1 MSTTA
6 LATLGVLLVLLA
18 IPLGLMLA
26 PLIVG
31 AVIVAVSLGRV
42 GAAVAPVEG
51 VPA

>member
-31 AVIVAVSLGRV
+31 VIIVVISLRRV
-42 GAAVAPVEG
+42 GAAIAPVAG